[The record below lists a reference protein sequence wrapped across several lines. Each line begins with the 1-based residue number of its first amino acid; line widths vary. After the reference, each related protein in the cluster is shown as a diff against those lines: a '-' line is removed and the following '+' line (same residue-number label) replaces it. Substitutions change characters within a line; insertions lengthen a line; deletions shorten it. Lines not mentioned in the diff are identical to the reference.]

1 MTDVVTPVLF
11 LHIPKTAGTA
21 VKIFF
26 KQRLEGFVLQA
37 NDARQLADK
46 DPLVVRV
53 RDLEDIRRVL
63 TDSGG
68 LALHVDSNFE
78 PIRRT
83 TDFRSL
89 AWHLFEPD
97 NVAYFRQLSI
107 LTMFR
112 EPFRRFLSEYAF
124 LRRTKAANPGFLPNL
139 DVSSVEAY
147 AGRVHANSV
156 LHFLLEGDLS
166 RHLGAIELLAGPQ
179 QRLHPNRP
187 QSQRRAPSGRGV
199 CLWRGKPDQH

>member
-89 AWHLFEPD
+89 AWHLFGPIITVFVLELIIVSAKL
-97 NVAYFRQLSI
+97 NL
-107 LTMFR
+107 
-112 EPFRRFLSEYAF
+112 PF
-124 LRRTKAANPGFLPNL
+124 
-139 DVSSVEAY
+139 V
-147 AGRVHANSV
+147 
-156 LHFLLEGDLS
+156 
-166 RHLGAIELLAGPQ
+166 Q
-179 QRLHPNRP
+179 
-187 QSQRRAPSGRGV
+187 
-199 CLWRGKPDQH
+199 